1 MSESDR
7 PQAIDMPQPVAWA
20 NEDDDG
26 LYEIGLSEAKA
37 HYILERAPNRNY
49 SHRNPRIVPL
59 YRSPTL
65 TDAEREAI
73 ERAIAA
79 QEHRAAE
86 MHPRSW
92 IAADIDDDCDRLRAL
107 LERTR

>member
-1 MSESDR
+1 M
-7 PQAIDMPQPVAWA
+7 
-20 NEDDDG
+20 NEYDTQTV
-26 LYEIGLSEAKA
+26 
-37 HYILERAPNRNY
+37 
-49 SHRNPRIVPL
+49 RIVT
-59 YRSPTL
+59 RSRPPSEVMDEAAAQADRLRL

-79 QEHRAAE
+79 QEHRAAD

>member
-1 MSESDR
+1 MNEYDS
-7 PQAIDMPQPVAWA
+7 PQTV
-20 NEDDDG
+20 
-26 LYEIGLSEAKA
+26 
-37 HYILERAPNRNY
+37 
-49 SHRNPRIVPL
+49 RIVTRS
-59 YRSPTL
+59 RSPSEVMDEAAAQVERLRL

-73 ERAIAA
+73 ARAIAA

>member
-1 MSESDR
+1 MNEYDS
-7 PQAIDMPQPVAWA
+7 PQTV
-20 NEDDDG
+20 
-26 LYEIGLSEAKA
+26 
-37 HYILERAPNRNY
+37 
-49 SHRNPRIVPL
+49 RIVT
-59 YRSPTL
+59 RSRPPSEVMDEAAAQADRLRL

-107 LERTR
+107 LERTK

>member
-1 MSESDR
+1 MNEYDS
-7 PQAIDMPQPVAWA
+7 PQTV
-20 NEDDDG
+20 
-26 LYEIGLSEAKA
+26 
-37 HYILERAPNRNY
+37 
-49 SHRNPRIVPL
+49 RIVT
-59 YRSPTL
+59 RSRPPSEVMDEAAAQADRLRL

-73 ERAIAA
+73 QRAIAA

-107 LERTR
+107 LKRTR

>member
-1 MSESDR
+1 MNEYDS
-7 PQAIDMPQPVAWA
+7 PQTV
-20 NEDDDG
+20 
-26 LYEIGLSEAKA
+26 
-37 HYILERAPNRNY
+37 
-49 SHRNPRIVPL
+49 RIVT
-59 YRSPTL
+59 RSRPPREVMDEAAAEVERLRL
-65 TDAEREAI
+65 TDEEREAI

>member
-1 MSESDR
+1 MLRQVFLRKNMTQR
-7 PQAIDMPQPVAWA
+7 PV
-20 NEDDDG
+20 
-26 LYEIGLSEAKA
+26 
-37 HYILERAPNRNY
+37 
-49 SHRNPRIVPL
+49 RIVT
-59 YRSPTL
+59 RSRPPSEVMDEAAAQVERLRL

-79 QEHRAAE
+79 QEHRAAD

>member
-1 MSESDR
+1 MNEYDS
-7 PQAIDMPQPVAWA
+7 PQTV
-20 NEDDDG
+20 
-26 LYEIGLSEAKA
+26 
-37 HYILERAPNRNY
+37 
-49 SHRNPRIVPL
+49 RIVT
-59 YRSPTL
+59 RSRPPSEVMDEAAAEVERLRL
-65 TDAEREAI
+65 TDAERKAI

-79 QEHRAAE
+79 QEHRAAG